1 MDDSRSADVP
11 GPGNLPHR
19 GRDSQPI
26 GTATSVNQDAWV
38 QAVLDAA
45 VEGMIIIDEQ
55 VLLNLIRNAVEA
67 VQGRPQR
74 VVSVITRLMATETG
88 PPKIEVEV
96 RDTGVGLADE
106 DVPNVFEAFFTT
118 KPDGMG
124 MGLAICRSIV
134 EAHDGKM
141 FAAAGPDGGA
151 SFRFTLPVGEG

>member
-1 MDDSRSADVP
+1 M
-11 GPGNLPHR
+11 
-19 GRDSQPI
+19 
-26 GTATSVNQDAWV
+26 
-38 QAVLDAA
+38 VLDSISLIEADA
-45 VEGMIIIDEQ
+45 RLKDVTITTELGDHLPSVLVDRIQIEQ

-67 VQGRPQR
+67 VQGRSQR

-118 KPDGMG
+118 KPGGMG

-141 FAAAGPDGGA
+141 FVAASPDGGA